1 MHAHK
6 TCKRRYDG
14 DEQVVKEIEIPQF
27 AIRNVLAI
35 ADQSRGRA
43 RIGAAGERQQK
54 KVRIRKSADPNTD
67 RAKLYLTTE

>member
-14 DEQVVKEIEIPQF
+14 DEQVVKEIKIPQF
-27 AIRNVLAI
+27 AIRNVLGI

-54 KVRIRKSADPNTD
+54 KVWIRKSADPNTD
-67 RAKLYLTTE
+67 RAKLYITTE